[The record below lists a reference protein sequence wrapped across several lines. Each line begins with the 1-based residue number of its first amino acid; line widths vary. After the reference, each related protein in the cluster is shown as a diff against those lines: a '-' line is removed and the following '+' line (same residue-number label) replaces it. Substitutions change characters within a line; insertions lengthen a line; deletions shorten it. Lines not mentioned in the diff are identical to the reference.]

1 MINWAL
7 LDLSYSAVNLPQ
19 HELATHSVHNY
30 VMKNHKMQ
38 LGTNNNNR
46 TYIASKQTFQIAMT
60 TQKIYGHSTSEVR
73 KPESF

>member
-1 MINWAL
+1 MKGARFFPTDSEGRSN
-7 LDLSYSAVNLPQ
+7 N
-19 HELATHSVHNY
+19 SV
-30 VMKNHKMQ
+30 
-38 LGTNNNNR
+38 GTNNNNR